1 MSTMRSRSTKGDAGG
16 EAVRPRTRRGSAR
29 GLMLCAGLYLSAF
42 SPIIGLPG
50 PVNAQPVPALLQ
62 NQPQVQPP
70 AAAPAENAQSPVVQ
84 SPVFVNESPA
94 AEEGLARLR
103 DLTRINGTDQA
114 ASLAVRLL
122 SEEGDALVASPEGDG
137 SLYIPLRRV
146 VHELLR
152 ADAKLLERFVAVRS
166 GPAESLLQNGEAA
179 EVERSAFLT
188 SAGLEASLRLAEEDL
203 QSARFA
209 TCLRRLEAL
218 RDHPRQTEQTKTTAR
233 QIAAAL
239 TSYVPKGTP
248 MGVRAAALAG
258 DAAQVASPRVPLLPE
273 GESPLSPAL
282 LRAADPARSSAA
294 TSGVA
299 SLVAR
304 PLWSAEFA
312 PDEPLIPRT
321 LPRGVS
327 RVESLPRHARDLR
340 VLPVKAGRVILV
352 QRDFELSALDADT
365 LQTLWKLDAGTS
377 RPFGGPMRGQSV
389 PDAEDISMPAVA
401 GNLVI
406 AALSGDLASDSN
418 EQRLVAC
425 DVNTGQVRWVLS
437 PDQIAP
443 SIGNTTLR
451 GPILIEGDTAIIA
464 LRKHSGERR
473 LTALYLA
480 GIHTATGKTRWTAL
494 VGSTG
499 MLPWPPIV
507 QVVDGAIVEEGVVYR
522 SDRLGVVG
530 AYEAGTGRAL
540 WVRRMPTDI
549 VSSRQSGRAGA
560 WQQHAPVKI
569 GPWLFVLSPDR
580 ASVVKLDTTTGSQIA
595 AVSEEAVLSPSYLL
609 AAGEYLAC
617 VGEQQIVFVKAAEF
631 GPQAQPVA
639 SGTVPPPGI
648 RGRVVSVG
656 PRLVVPVEN
665 GVGVISPED
674 PSKFIVA
681 ATLDHPGNALPT
693 EDGLVVVDDA
703 RAHVYRDWDRA
714 EASLLKRAGED
725 PSDASA
731 SIALIELAARTNRLD
746 RAVAAGLSAIE
757 ALSKNAEKAPAQR
770 ERLASVLISVIDQD
784 QATPQARAETRRAV
798 SEMLDQLAQ
807 VASNPT
813 QIATHKLLL
822 SRQFERTGEPGRALN
837 IAQGVLDALPS
848 ADVLFSTPRAS
859 AQADEEA
866 SRRLEQLIIPAGR
879 PAYAAHDQKVE
890 QKLTE
895 LSVGKVTDPQAF
907 EDLARR
913 YPVARLAPRAWL
925 KASELHEAAG
935 DARAAARAA
944 EMGLQQAQRTG
955 DAPMT
960 DVGELGGR
968 LVMNLRTRGLLSA
981 AADALTRHRARFT
994 DRAPLTVQ
1002 GRPVDVASLEREL
1015 SSLLSAER
1023 RPPRLGSP
1031 SLTRSQGLTGWKLM
1045 DALRSESVISPPT
1058 FFAMQRDDGSV
1069 GLFGSTNTADGPLV
1083 KELWVSPLRVDRAQL
1098 FRQTRSS
1105 AVFFW
1110 PGDGRSET
1118 GPVLF
1123 RVDAKDQ
1130 AAGLTWTSKVF
1141 SSFFPQGTA
1150 PRLGGQPFRTPLDG
1164 FRSLSEMLLTGDDR
1178 SIAMIERGGRCAVL
1192 DAETGERLW
1201 SGSLGLT
1208 RLTDAALL
1216 SGLLVVAGDPV
1227 PAANQPAADNRPALL
1242 IIDARTGQVLRQ
1254 VACPDGPVRWIRLTQ
1269 RGDLIVGLESQIVS
1283 INTETGA
1290 TEWSTANQPCG
1301 KSVDAW
1307 IVNDQLVVLDE
1318 RRDLWLVSLSSGRAG
1333 QSPLEVRGRVE
1344 PTSRVQVSGTDNAI
1358 AVRSSN
1364 GLLLYDRTG
1373 KLIGVDGLNPADGLC
1388 PPLPILGGFV
1398 SVSYTSTPLREN
1410 TGSAFNVMILD
1421 NTSAMLRSSTPARI
1435 GLFPGSV
1442 AAIDNLLAITSDH
1455 STIIFEAPPN
1465 ADAPAPNNPA
1475 PNR

>member
-1 MSTMRSRSTKGDAGG
+1 MA
-16 EAVRPRTRRGSAR
+16 
-29 GLMLCAGLYLSAF
+29 LSLVCPLF
-42 SPIIGLPG
+42 T
-50 PVNAQPVPALLQ
+50 PVELAHAEPAPALLK
-62 NQPQVQPP
+62 NQPQAPVQPP
-70 AAAPAENAQSPVVQ
+70 AQAPAPGAVAPGDNANGAPVQ

-103 DLTRINGTDQA
+103 DLIRINGTDQA

-122 SEEGDALVASPEGDG
+122 SEEGDSLVASPSGDS
-137 SLYIPLRRV
+137 SLYVPLRQV

-166 GPAESLLQNGEAA
+166 GPAEALLQAGESA
-179 EVERSAFLT
+179 EVERSAYLT
-188 SAGLEASLRLAEEDL
+188 SAGLEASLRLAQDDL
-203 QSARFA
+203 ESARFS
-209 TCLRRLEAL
+209 TSLRRLEAL
-218 RDHPRQTEQTKTTAR
+218 QDHPRHTDQTRKVAR
-233 QIAAAL
+233 QIASAL
-239 TSYVPKGTP
+239 SSYLPAKSALGA
-248 MGVRAAALAG
+248 RARALAG
-258 DAAQVASPRVPLLPE
+258 ESASASPVRVSALPE

-282 LRAADPARSSAA
+282 QRSMDPAKIAAA

-312 PDEPLIPRT
+312 SDEPLIPRT

-340 VLPVKAGRVILV
+340 VMPVKGGRVILV
-352 QRDFELSALDADT
+352 QRDFELTAFDADT
-365 LQTLWKLDAGTS
+365 LQSLWKLDAGTS

-389 PDAEDISMPAVA
+389 PDAEDISMPAIA

-437 PDQIAP
+437 PEQIAP
-443 SIGNTTLR
+443 TIGNTTLR
-451 GPILIEGDTAIIA
+451 GPILIEGDTAVIA

-507 QVVDGAIVEEGVVYR
+507 QVVDGAIIDEGVVYR

-540 WVRRMPTDI
+540 WVRRMPTD
-549 VSSRQSGRAGA
+549 VASSRQSGRTGA
-560 WQQHAPVKI
+560 WQQHAPAKI
-569 GPWLFVLSPDR
+569 GSSLYVLSPDR
-580 ASVVKLDTTTGSQIA
+580 SSVIKLDAKTGAQLASMTDDALQ
-595 AVSEEAVLSPSYLL
+595 SPSYLL
-609 AAGEYLAC
+609 PAGEYLAC
-617 VGEQQIVFVKAAEF
+617 VGEQQIVFVKSAEF
-631 GPQAQPVA
+631 STQAKAVI

-656 PRLVVPVEN
+656 SRLLVPVEN
-665 GVGVISPED
+665 GVGVISPEE
-674 PSKFIVA
+674 PSKFTAA

-693 EDGLVVVDDA
+693 EDGLVVIDDA
-703 RAHVYRDWDRA
+703 RAHVYRDWERA
-714 EASLLKRAGED
+714 EASLLKRAQED

-746 RAVAAGLSAIE
+746 RAVGAGLSAIE
-757 ALSKNAEKAPAQR
+757 ALSKNAPQAPAQR
-770 ERLASVLISVIDQD
+770 ERLANVLISVIDQD
-784 QATPQARAETRRAV
+784 QATPASRTETRRAV
-798 SEMLDQLAQ
+798 GEMLDQLAQ

-813 QIATHKLLL
+813 QIATQKLLL
-822 SRQFERTGEPGRALN
+822 SRQLERTAQPARALEV
-837 IAQGVLDALPS
+837 AQGVLDAMP
-848 ADVLFSTPRAS
+848 AAEVLFSTPRAS

-879 PAYAAHDQKVE
+879 SAYAAHDLKVE

-895 LSVGKVTDPQAF
+895 LTLAKVTDPQAF

-913 YPVARLAPRAWL
+913 YPVARLTPRAWL
-925 KASELHEAAG
+925 RACELHETAG

-944 EMGLQQAQRTG
+944 EMGLQQAHRTG

-960 DVGELGGR
+960 DVSELGGR
-968 LVMNLRTRGLLSA
+968 LVMNLRSRGLLSA
-981 AADALTRHRARFT
+981 AADALTRHRARFA
-994 DRAPLTVQ
+994 DRAPLTTQ
-1002 GRPVDVASLEREL
+1002 GKPVDIAALEREL
-1015 SSLLSAER
+1015 SSLLAAER
-1023 RPPRLGSP
+1023 RPPRLGAP
-1031 SLTRSQGLTGWKLM
+1031 SMTRSQGLTGWKLM
-1045 DALRSESVISPPT
+1045 DALRSETVLSPPT

-1069 GLFGSTNTADGPLV
+1069 GLFGPTNSAEGPLV

-1141 SSFFPQGTA
+1141 SSFFPQGSA

-1192 DAETGERLW
+1192 DSETGERLW

-1216 SGLLVVAGDPV
+1216 SGMLVVAGDPV

-1242 IIDARTGQVLRQ
+1242 IIDARTGQVQRQ
-1254 VACPDGPVRWIRLTQ
+1254 IPCPDGPVRWIRLTQ

-1283 INTETGA
+1283 INAETGA

-1307 IVNDQLVVLDE
+1307 IAGDQLVVLDE
-1318 RRDLWLVSLSSGRAG
+1318 RRDLWLVSLATGRAG
-1333 QSPLEVRGRVE
+1333 QTPLDVRGRVE
-1344 PTSRVQVSGTDNAI
+1344 PTSRVQVSSTDNAI

-1364 GLLLYDRTG
+1364 GLLLFDRTG
-1373 KLIGVDGLNPADGLC
+1373 KLTGVDGLNPADGLC
-1388 PPLPILGGFV
+1388 PPLPIQGGFV
-1398 SVSYTSTPLREN
+1398 SVSYTSTPLRDSS
-1410 TGSAFNVMILD
+1410 GSAFNVMILD

-1455 STIIFEAPPN
+1455 HTVIF
-1465 ADAPAPNNPA
+1465 DAPAGEAPTQNNPA